1 MGKLFESLAFGV
13 AVALTG
19 IVAIAIAPWI
29 DLEQSFGL
37 PWLYG
42 SRGPVA
48 PPPDVVIV
56 AIDEQSAAALGV
68 EQSPHDWPR
77 DLHAEVVQYLSRA
90 GARLIAFDIT
100 FDVPSP
106 HPEQDR
112 AFADALATAGNVLV
126 TESVSKDRLALE
138 NEAGKPVASVVIERA
153 APPIAIIDR
162 ALLGRAA
169 FVVPKAARVDSYWT
183 FRGGAADA
191 PTLPVL
197 ALRAWTS
204 AANPAAAAADDPQ
217 RERIAMQLARLGQ
230 GADFAYLNL
239 YGPPRS
245 VRTIPYARVVQAAR
259 DVGDAGGDGA
269 ALAESLRGKAVF
281 VGFSA
286 NSPAGQDRLR
296 DDHRT
301 VFSQEDG
308 MNLSGVELAATAF
321 ANLLQDRP
329 LRPLP
334 PRAQFA
340 VVAAW
345 GLLLVLVCGLLRPAV
360 GFALAAV
367 LAAIWVWWVFA
378 RFALDAQW
386 LPLVVPIGV
395 QLPLAL
401 FAGIWIHY
409 SQTHRDRE
417 AMRQAVGYY
426 LPKNVVAQL
435 AGGGGSMTKSNR
447 VVYGSC
453 LATDVS
459 KYTSLAEGMD
469 PARLGR
475 LLNEYFAEL
484 FVPVERS
491 GGIVVDVVGDAMVAL
506 WTAASPDA
514 AVRRSACTA
523 ALEIAAA
530 IDRFNRA
537 ATPQRPAFDT
547 RFGLHCGDV
556 MVGNVGA
563 SGHYEYR
570 AVGDLINT
578 ASRLE
583 GLNKL
588 LGTRLLASSTMLEG
602 VFGLQTRALGRFRLA
617 GKAQDVEVVELLGVA
632 ADCSEDDKR
641 RCARF
646 EAALASYLGGNLDA
660 AAAGFGTIVAEWPAD
675 AAARFYRERCE
686 ALLANPP
693 GEGWHKAVTVS
704 TK

>member
-1 MGKLFESLAFGV
+1 MGMLFKSLALGI
-13 AVALTG
+13 AVALAG
-19 IVAIAIAPWI
+19 IVAMAIAPWI
-29 DLEQSFGL
+29 DLEQNFGL

-48 PPPDVVIV
+48 PPPEVVIV
-56 AIDEQSAAALGV
+56 AIDEESAAALGV
-68 EQSPHDWPR
+68 AQSSHDWPR
-77 DLHAEVVQYLSRA
+77 SLHAELVQFLSRA

-100 FDVPSP
+100 FDVPSSQP
-106 HPEQDR
+106 QQDR
-112 AFADALATAGNVLV
+112 TFADVIATAGNVLV
-126 TESVSKDRLALE
+126 TESVSKDTLALD
-138 NEAGKPVASVVIERA
+138 NRAGKQVASVVIERA
-153 APPIAIIDR
+153 VPPIPIIDR
-162 ALLGRAA
+162 ALLGRAP
-169 FVVPKAARVDSYWT
+169 FVVPKAARVDFYWT
-183 FRGGAADA
+183 FRAGAADA

-197 ALRAWTS
+197 ALRAWVS
-204 AANPAAAAADDPQ
+204 DANPAAAAADDPQ
-217 RERIAMQLARLGQ
+217 RERIAQQLARLEG

-245 VRTIPYARVVQAAR
+245 VRTVPYARVLEAAR
-259 DVGDAGGDGA
+259 GAADAGSDGA

-308 MNLSGVELAATAF
+308 MNVSGVELAATAF

-329 LRPLP
+329 LRRLP
-334 PRAQFA
+334 PRSQLA
-340 VVAAW
+340 VVVTW
-345 GLLLVLVCGLLRPAV
+345 GLLLALVCGMLRPVIA
-360 GFALAAV
+360 FALAAG
-367 LAAIWVWWVFA
+367 LAALWLWWVLDRFARDAVWW
-378 RFALDAQW
+378 
-386 LPLVVPIGV
+386 PLIVPIAV

-401 FAGIWIHY
+401 FAGVWIHY
-409 SQTHRDRE
+409 RATRQERE
-417 AMRQAVGYY
+417 AIRQAVGYY
-426 LPKNVVAQL
+426 LPKSVVNQL
-435 AGGGGSMTKSNR
+435 TGRGGSMTQGNR

-459 KYTSLAEGMD
+459 QYTTLAEGMD
-469 PARLGR
+469 PARLGS
-475 LLNEYFAEL
+475 LLNEYFAHL

-506 WTAASPDA
+506 WTATAPDA
-514 AVRRSACTA
+514 EVRRSACGA

-530 IDRFNRA
+530 VDRFNRE
-537 ATPQRPAFDT
+537 ATAQRPAFDT
-547 RFGLHCGDV
+547 RFGLHCGGV

-588 LGTRLLASSTMLEG
+588 LGTRVLASSAMLEG
-602 VFGLQTRALGRFRLA
+602 VEGLQTRALGRFRLA
-617 GKAQDVEVVELLGVA
+617 GKTLEVEVVELLGVA
-632 ADCSEDDKR
+632 ANCGEDDKR

-646 EAALASYLGGNLDA
+646 EAALASYLTGNWA
-660 AAAGFGTIVAEWPAD
+660 AAAAAFSAIVAEWPAD
-675 AAARFYRERCE
+675 GPSRFYRDRCE
-686 ALLANPP
+686 ALLVNPP
-693 GEGWHKAVTVS
+693 GEGWQAAVTVS

>member
-1 MGKLFESLAFGV
+1 MGKLLKSLAFGV
-13 AVALTG
+13 AVALAG
-19 IVAIAIAPWI
+19 IIATAISPWL
-29 DLEQSFGL
+29 DLEQNFGL

-42 SRGPVA
+42 SRGPVPA
-48 PPPDVVIV
+48 PPEVVIV
-56 AIDEQSAAALGV
+56 AIDEASAATLGV
-68 EQSPHDWPR
+68 AQSPHDWPR
-77 DLHAEVVQYLSRA
+77 ALHAELVRYLGRA
-90 GARLIAFDIT
+90 GTRLIAFDIT

-106 HPEQDR
+106 RPEEDR
-112 AFADALATAGNVLV
+112 AFADAIAAAGNVLV
-126 TESVSKDRLALE
+126 SESVSKETMPLD
-138 NEAGKPVASVVIERA
+138 NQTGKPLASVVIERA
-153 APPIAIIDR
+153 VPPIPLIDR
-162 ALLGRAA
+162 ALLGRAP
-169 FVVPKAARVDSYWT
+169 FVVPKAARVDFYWT
-183 FRGGAADA
+183 FRAGATDA

-197 ALRAWTS
+197 ALRAWAD
-204 AANPAAAAADDPQ
+204 AANPAAVAVDEAQ
-217 RERIAMQLARLGQ
+217 RERIAGQLARFER

-245 VRTIPYARVVQAAR
+245 VRTVSYARVLQAAR
-259 DVGDAGGDGA
+259 DPADAGGEGA

-281 VGFSA
+281 VGFAA

-301 VFSQEDG
+301 VFSQDDG
-308 MNLSGVELAATAF
+308 MNISGVELAATAF

-345 GLLLVLVCGLLRPAV
+345 GLLLALVCGMLRPAIA
-360 GFALAAV
+360 FALAAG
-367 LAAIWVWWVFA
+367 LAALWMWWVFD
-378 RFALDAQW
+378 RFALDAVW
-386 LPLVVPIGV
+386 WPFVVPLGV

-401 FAGIWIHY
+401 FAGVWLHY
-409 SQTHRDRE
+409 RETRQDRE
-417 AMRQAVGYY
+417 AIRQAVGYY
-426 LPKNVVAQL
+426 LPKSVVNQL
-435 AGGGGSMTKSNR
+435 VGRRGSMTQGNR

-459 KYTSLAEGMD
+459 RYTTLAEGMD
-469 PARLGR
+469 PAQLGQ

-506 WTAASPDA
+506 WTATAPDA
-514 AVRRSACTA
+514 AVRRSACAA

-530 IDRFNRA
+530 VDRFNRA
-537 ATPQRPAFDT
+537 ATAQRPALDT
-547 RFGLHCGDV
+547 RFGLHCGGV

-588 LGTRLLASSTMLEG
+588 LGTRVLASSAMLEG
-602 VFGLQTRALGRFRLA
+602 VEGLQVRALGRFRLA
-617 GKAQDVEVVELLGVA
+617 GKTQDLEVVELLGAA
-632 ADCSEDDKR
+632 ADSSDDDKR
-641 RCARF
+641 RCVRF
-646 EAALASYLGGNLDA
+646 EAALASYLAGHWDA
-660 AAAGFGTIVAEWPAD
+660 AAAAFGAIAAEWPAD
-675 AAARFYRERCE
+675 APARFYRDRCE
-686 ALLANPP
+686 ALRAQPP
-693 GEGWHKAVTVS
+693 AAGWQAAVTVS
-704 TK
+704 SK